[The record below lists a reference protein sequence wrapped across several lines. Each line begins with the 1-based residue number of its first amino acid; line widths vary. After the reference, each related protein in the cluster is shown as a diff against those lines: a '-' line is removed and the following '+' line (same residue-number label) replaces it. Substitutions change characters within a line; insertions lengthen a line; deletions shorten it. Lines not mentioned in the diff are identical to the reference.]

1 MPRKFILI
9 SNIVKFLRADL
20 AFFRQNIDKGEPTDT
35 IRALRFNIGLQT
47 EDIRKTLGSNCSEA
61 YVKKWKVSVVRDYR
75 VFKIKIL
82 SSKL

>member
-35 IRALRFNIGLQT
+35 VRALCFNV
-47 EDIRKTLGSNCSEA
+47 GS
-61 YVKKWKVSVVRDYR
+61 
-75 VFKIKIL
+75 
-82 SSKL
+82 